1 MPTYRAQRFVSENLR
16 LNARPQPA
24 FEKKHFKGTDGVV
37 LCADVGGDP
46 AQPTVV
52 LLHGGGQTRHSWGG
66 AMRALLRAGYHVI
79 NYDARG
85 HGEST
90 WPADGSYSV
99 IKRALDLQAVL
110 EHVHSPYALVGASMG
125 GATSMY
131 TACTTTDTRRAA
143 LILVDIVPNPSPT
156 GVKRIL
162 NFMSRH
168 LDGFSSIDEAIEAV
182 AAYNPQRPRPP
193 DPNGIRKNLRP
204 APNGKLKWHWDPKL
218 LSLDPAVESGT
229 VQAALERIDPK
240 TFLPTLLIRGM
251 HSDIVAEDGI
261 AALREKIP
269 HLEVIDVAQA
279 GHMVAGDRNDAFN
292 NGVIDYLQRHL
303 PLNPG
308 HANR

>member
-1 MPTYRAQRFVSENLR
+1 MS
-16 LNARPQPA
+16 ARVHHLI
-24 FEKKHFKGTDGVV
+24 KKKQFAGADDVALYG
-37 LCADVGGDP
+37 DVGGDP
-46 AQPTVV
+46 SQPTVV

-66 AMRALLRAGYHVI
+66 AMRALLQAGYHVI

-85 HGEST
+85 HGESS

-99 IKRALDLQAVL
+99 KKRALDLQAVL
-110 EHVHSPYALVGASMG
+110 EHVDAPYALVGASMG
-125 GATSMY
+125 GATAMY
-131 TACTTTDTRRAA
+131 TACTTTDSRRAA
-143 LILVDIVPNPSPT
+143 LVLVDIVPNPSRA

-168 LDGFSSIDEAIEAV
+168 LDGFSSVEEAVEAV

-193 DPNGIRKNLRP
+193 DPNGIRKNLRE

-218 LSLDPAVESGT
+218 LSINPEVESGT
-229 VQAALERIDPK
+229 VQAALEHIDPD
-240 TFLPTLLIRGM
+240 TFLPTLLIRGL

-261 AALREKIP
+261 AELRARIP

-292 NGVIDYLQRHL
+292 AGIIGYLERHL
-303 PLNPG
+303 PSPRNSK
-308 HANR
+308 R